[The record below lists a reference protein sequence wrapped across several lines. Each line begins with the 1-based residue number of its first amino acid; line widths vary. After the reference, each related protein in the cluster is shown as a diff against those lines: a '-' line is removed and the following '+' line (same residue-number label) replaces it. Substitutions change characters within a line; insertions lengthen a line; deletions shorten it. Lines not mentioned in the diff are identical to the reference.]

1 MRSSEPHL
9 PPPLCLRETHRVVA
23 ASPRITPPVRSIT
36 TYSFFL
42 IIRIRLF
49 VRLITRVHM
58 PRFLFNIQVAV
69 TKKERRRTLA
79 GLHPELPILIKLRFQ
94 LMAVGSM
101 HVAFTSL
108 LHYKISS
115 VSCMNLVFYNLC
127 SFKYGPKLNKNCQ
140 FALSFGRRYKLK
152 SRRNSLTQT

>member
-1 MRSSEPHL
+1 MRSSHTSHHRLCLAKPIVWWL
-9 PPPLCLRETHRVVA
+9 PPP
-23 ASPRITPPVRSIT
+23 RITSSHAP
-36 TYSFFL
+36 F
-42 IIRIRLF
+42 RLF
-49 VRLITRVHM
+49 VRLIITRVHM

-115 VSCMNLVFYNLC
+115 VSCMDPVFYNLC
-127 SFKYGPKLNKNCQ
+127 SFKYGPQLNKNCQ
-140 FALSFGRRYKLK
+140 FALSFGRRDK
-152 SRRNSLTQT
+152 

>member
-79 GLHPELPILIKLRFQ
+79 GLHPELPIL
-94 LMAVGSM
+94 
-101 HVAFTSL
+101 
-108 LHYKISS
+108 
-115 VSCMNLVFYNLC
+115 
-127 SFKYGPKLNKNCQ
+127 
-140 FALSFGRRYKLK
+140 SFGFNLWQLDPCMLRSQACCITKFPLFLVWTRFFITYALL
-152 SRRNSLTQT
+152 STVLN